1 MGKPFLHA
9 RRWLLPLTFICTA
22 TTAVAESTG
31 DYWIVYGKGERY
43 NNEVFVANATGIL
56 QQPKGIQSAQII
68 QLFEDRSMPTL
79 TAYEVQFKCKE
90 RRVRFDN
97 ARAMRRIDNVI
108 TNVKTGDV
116 YKRQTRGNTIT
127 GCNAR
132 SLSSAPRPSAT
143 TTRCCRWARCPL
155 RAWCRPSRQ
164 CSSNC
169 RASRPRN
176 RPCAIWMRCS
186 ATSRNEG
193 RRLAA
198 LLRSPTE
205 QVSGMPLAASCRP

>member
-97 ARAMRRIDNVI
+97 ARAMRRIDKV
-108 TNVKTGDV
+108 
-116 YKRQTRGNTIT
+116 IT

-155 RAWCRPSRQ
+155 HAWCRPSRQ

>member
-1 MGKPFLHA
+1 MGKPFLHV

-108 TNVKTGDV
+108 TNVKTVDGWIDP
-116 YKRQTRGNTIT
+116 GNTIT

>member
-108 TNVKTGDV
+108 TNVKTVDGWIDPGK
-116 YKRQTRGNTIT
+116 YDYWLQ
-127 GCNAR
+127 R
-132 SLSSAPRPSAT
+132 SFAFVCAPAIRDNNQML
-143 TTRCCRWARCPL
+143 RWARCPL
-155 RAWCRPSRQ
+155 HAWCRPSRQ